1 MRILSRALVIRKGSP
16 LAADDHSSGPFVW
29 AIRLGSQ
36 VVWAVR
42 TSGQSGRLGSQIAEG
57 GAGPTRE
64 RSSDLRSGTGV
75 RGWMNRLMR
84 ATVVAS
90 VVLGSGL
97 LASEKG
103 AAASTSPARPAPV
116 CPGLGQTVTLHP
128 GATGSVAATRAQVDA
143 IEVQISAEQICI
155 TNLSEQYDQATYRLQ
170 QVDGALASTEK
181 SLRAATGAKAASLAQ
196 LRNAALNAYM
206 YDEPLQQI
214 SNFFSELTPTGS
226 LEAAYTNDALGNVTQ
241 DLQAMQAAQKHYSSV
256 QALLISERNRAQE
269 EATGAR
275 RAESEA
281 TAVTDAS
288 EALLAHV
295 KGKLAQQVAAQAALQ
310 AERDAAAVAKAATA
324 REKAAEALKAEEA
337 AQVAQSLGGGGSASQ
352 AANKAAKGA
361 GDQSTSPP
369 KHPTSNAQG
378 EIAVHAAESFLG
390 VPYVWGG
397 ASRSGVDCSG
407 LVMLA
412 WEAAGVNLAHSAA
425 TYRPKEHS
433 GPITQLQPGDLLF
446 YDFGGTRDRPRGHV
460 RRLRTIR
467 LEHDHPGGTHRN
479 LRLIRSHLVR
489 RSRRRRNA
497 LTTLETSCVSD
508 LGRRDICSQVPC
520 RRWCHHDGS

>member
-1 MRILSRALVIRKGSP
+1 
-16 LAADDHSSGPFVW
+16 
-29 AIRLGSQ
+29 
-36 VVWAVR
+36 
-42 TSGQSGRLGSQIAEG
+42 
-57 GAGPTRE
+57 
-64 RSSDLRSGTGV
+64 
-75 RGWMNRLMR
+75 MNQLIR
-84 ATVVAS
+84 ATVVAT

-97 LASEKG
+97 LASEQG
-103 AAASTSPARPAPV
+103 AAASTNSSSPARPAPV
-116 CPGLGQTVTLHP
+116 CPGLGQTVTLHQ
-128 GATGSVAATRAQVDA
+128 GATGSVAATRGQVDA

-181 SLRAATGAKAASLAQ
+181 SLRRATSAKAASLAQ

-214 SNFFSELTPTGS
+214 TNFFSELTPTGS

-241 DLQAMQAAQKHYSSV
+241 DLQAMQAAQKHYSAV
-256 QALLISERNRAQE
+256 QALLISERNRAQQ

-281 TAVTDAS
+281 TAVTNAS

-337 AQVAQSLGGGGSASQ
+337 AQVAQSLGGGGGGPASQ
-352 AANKAAKGA
+352 AANKAGKGA

-369 KHPTSNAQG
+369 KHPTDSAQG

-412 WEAAGVNLAHSAA
+412 WEAAGVNLVHSAA
-425 TYRPKEHS
+425 LQAQMSTPV
-433 GPITQLQPGDLLF
+433 PLTQLQPGDLLF
-446 YDFGGTRDRPRGHV
+446 YDFGGTGIDHVIMYVGTGPYGSNTIIQAAHTGTVVSFDPIWYEGLVGAGRP
-460 RRLRTIR
+460 
-467 LEHDHPGGTHRN
+467 
-479 LRLIRSHLVR
+479 
-489 RSRRRRNA
+489 
-497 LTTLETSCVSD
+497 
-508 LGRRDICSQVPC
+508 
-520 RRWCHHDGS
+520 